1 MPDRSSKAKAVLY
14 CFEEAFDLSLEFF
27 LRSLSLGK
35 FAVERHAILDAAT
48 QELRPL
54 GDGRQRGGPFR
65 EKTPELW
72 MMPAE
77 VVS

>member
-1 MPDRSSKAKAVLY
+1 L
-14 CFEEAFDLSLEFF
+14 EGAFDLSVEFF
-27 LRSLSLGK
+27 LDSLSLGK
-35 FAVERHAILDAAT
+35 FAVERLAIPDAAT

-54 GDGRQRGGPFR
+54 GDGRQRGSPFR
-65 EKTPELW
+65 EKIPELW

>member
-1 MPDRSSKAKAVLY
+1 MLDRSSKADAVLY
-14 CFEEAFDLSLEFF
+14 CFDGAFDLSLEFF
-27 LRSLSLGK
+27 LGSLSLGK
-35 FAVERHAILDAAT
+35 FAVERLAILDAAT

-72 MMPAE
+72 MMPA
-77 VVS
+77 